1 MVRRFLENPS
11 GHAGRDRRPSP
22 CHVFDKNWLEDR
34 RRRQATPRFFD
45 LASPGIAFALLPPM
59 TLVNR
64 LWSFIPSGGSLP
76 EGVWRARHR
85 FLVGLTFFHV
95 VIIALAGPV
104 LGKHWELSVRSI
116 LDDDSMLHVIGEALV
131 VALFG
136 TLACWRAAGR
146 TMRATFV
153 GFGLMSSSAILVHL
167 SGGYIEFHFHF
178 FVMLTFLALSQDW
191 IPYLLA
197 VAYVAVH
204 HGVVGVLWPQS
215 VYNHEAAFN
224 APWTWAGIHALFV
237 LWSCV
242 GSVIAW
248 RFNERAFAQTALILQ
263 ATGEGI
269 FGVDTEA
276 QVTFIN
282 PAAATILGVDARAII
297 GKKLGQI
304 VHHLATDGTRLP
316 DAKSP
321 ILAPL
326 KGAKA
331 HRATDQIFGRM
342 DGSYVPVDYVSTP
355 MIERDQLTGVV
366 VSFNDITARHRSEA
380 ALQQSHR
387 MLEETLQQLKT
398 TQQQMLQQERLRA
411 MGQMASG
418 IAHDF
423 NNSLSPIVGF
433 AELLMRTPDL
443 PRETT
448 QTYAELINTAA
459 LDAASVI
466 RRLRELYRDRSEG
479 VIGDP
484 VDLRRCVDEV
494 VALTQPRWKNQAL
507 GQGIAIRIDTRVD
520 DVPRFSGDAAGIREM
535 LANLIFNAVDAMPKG
550 GTITV
555 RARSDGAWARLEV
568 SDTGIGMSDEVR
580 QHCLEPFFTTKGQH
594 GTGLGLSL
602 VHTTVQRHD
611 GTLTIESEP
620 GRGSTFIVRFPV
632 HDEPAPA
639 VASVESPA
647 SVRPLH
653 ILVVDDDPVVRKS
666 VVAQLNTQ
674 AHTVE
679 TASNG
684 REGLDRFEAGRF
696 DLVVT
701 DRAMPEMG
709 GDQLAA
715 TIQRSAPDTPV
726 IMLTGFGDL
735 MSARGEHPVG
745 VDAVVSKP
753 VTLAALTQ
761 AILKVI
767 AHR

>member
-1 MVRRFLENPS
+1 MTTRL
-11 GHAGRDRRPSP
+11 HRPP
-22 CHVFDKNWLEDR
+22 AI
-34 RRRQATPRFFD
+34 AT
-45 LASPGIAFALLPPM
+45 M
-59 TLVNR
+59 NR
-64 LWSFIPSGGSLP
+64 LWSLVPSGGSLP

-85 FLVGLTFFHV
+85 FLIGLTFFHV
-95 VIIALAGPV
+95 VIIALAAAV
-104 LGKHWELSVRSI
+104 LGKHWELSFRA
-116 LDDDSMLHVIGEALV
+116 LFDDDSGLHIIGEALV

-136 TLACWRAAGR
+136 LLACWRRAGR
-146 TMRATFV
+146 TLRATFV
-153 GFGLMSSSAILVHL
+153 GFGLMSSSAILVYL

-178 FVMLTFLALSQDW
+178 FVMLTFLALCQDW

-197 VAYVAVH
+197 VAFVAVH

-242 GSVIAW
+242 GSVVAW

-263 ATGEGI
+263 AAGEGI

-276 QVTFIN
+276 KITFIN
-282 PAAATILGVDARAII
+282 PAAASILGMDARAVV
-297 GKKLGQI
+297 GKKLSQV
-304 VHHLATDGTRLP
+304 VHHLATDGTQLP
-316 DAKSP
+316 DDDST

-326 KGAKA
+326 KDRKA
-331 HRATDQIFGRM
+331 HQATDQIFGRV
-342 DGSYVPVDYVSTP
+342 DGSYIPVDYVSTP
-355 MIERDQLTGVV
+355 MVEREQLTGVV

-387 MLEETLQQLKT
+387 MLEETLLQLKT

-433 AELLMRTPDL
+433 AELLMKSPDL

-448 QTYAELINTAA
+448 QTYAQLINTAA

-466 RRLRELYRDRSEG
+466 RRLRELYRDRSDG

-484 VDLRRCVDEV
+484 VDLRRCIDEV
-494 VALTQPRWKNQAL
+494 VAMTQPRWKNQAL
-507 GQGIAIRIDTRVD
+507 GQGIAIRIDTRID
-520 DVPRFSGDAAGIREM
+520 EVPRFSGDAAGIREM
-535 LANLIFNAVDAMPKG
+535 LANLIFNAVDAMPAG

-555 RARSDGAWARLEV
+555 RARLDGAGVRLEV
-568 SDTGIGMSDEVR
+568 SDTGTGMSDEVR
-580 QHCLEPFFTTKGQH
+580 QRCLEPFFTTKGQH

-602 VHTTVQRHD
+602 VHSTVQRHG
-611 GTLTIESEP
+611 GTLTIESTP
-620 GRGSTFIVRFPV
+620 GRGTTFIVRLPLQ
-632 HDEPAPA
+632 DEPPTAGA
-639 VASVESPA
+639 TVASPA

-653 ILVVDDDPVVRKS
+653 ILVVDDDPIVRTS

-715 TIQRSAPDTPV
+715 TIERSAPDTPV

-735 MSARGEHPVG
+735 MVARGEHPPG

-753 VTLAALTQ
+753 VPLDALTQ
-761 AILKVI
+761 AIHKVT
-767 AHR
+767 ACR

>member
-1 MVRRFLENPS
+1 
-11 GHAGRDRRPSP
+11 
-22 CHVFDKNWLEDR
+22 
-34 RRRQATPRFFD
+34 
-45 LASPGIAFALLPPM
+45 M
-59 TLVNR
+59 TIRACRTTAAVLVNR
-64 LWSFIPSGGSLP
+64 MWSLVPSGGSLP
-76 EGVWRARHR
+76 ESVWRARHR

-104 LGKHWELSVRSI
+104 LGKHWELSFRAL
-116 LDDDSMLHVIGEALV
+116 LDDDSAVHVLGEALV

-136 TLACWRAAGR
+136 VLACWRRAGR
-146 TMRATFV
+146 TVQATFV
-153 GFGLMSSSAILVHL
+153 GFGLMSASAILVHL

-178 FVMLTFLALSQDW
+178 FVMLTFLALCQDW

-197 VAYVAVH
+197 VAFVAVH
-204 HGVVGVLWPQS
+204 HGVVGVLWPRS

-242 GSVIAW
+242 GSVVAW

-263 ATGEGI
+263 AAGEGI

-276 QVTFIN
+276 RITFIN
-282 PAAATILGVDARAII
+282 PAAASILGVDARAAV
-297 GKKLGQI
+297 GKRFGQ
-304 VHHLATDGTRLP
+304 VANHLAADGTRLQ
-316 DAKSP
+316 DEDSP

-326 KGAKA
+326 KDGKA
-331 HRATDQIFGRM
+331 HHATDQIFGRM

-366 VSFNDITARHRSEA
+366 VSFNDITARHRSET

-387 MLEETLQQLKT
+387 MLEETLVQLKT

-433 AELLMRTPDL
+433 AELLMRSPDL
-443 PRETT
+443 PQETT
-448 QTYAELINTAA
+448 KTYAQLINTAA

-466 RRLRELYRDRSEG
+466 RRLRELYRDRGEA
-479 VIGDP
+479 P
-484 VDLRRCVDEV
+484 VDGSVNLGRCIDEV

-507 GQGIAIRIDTRVD
+507 GQGIAIRVDTRVAGSP
-520 DVPRFSGDAAGIREM
+520 VLQGDAAGIREM
-535 LANLIFNAVDAMPKG
+535 LANLIFNAVDAMPEG

-555 RARSDGAWARLEV
+555 RARSEGAEVRLEV
-568 SDTGIGMSDEVR
+568 SDTGTGMSDEVR
-580 QHCLEPFFTTKGQH
+580 QRCLEPFFSTKGQH

-602 VHTTVQRHD
+602 VHATVERHG
-611 GTLTIESEP
+611 GTLTVESDP
-620 GRGSTFIVRFPV
+620 GRGSMFIVRLPIR
-632 HDEPAPA
+632 HESAA
-639 VASVESPA
+639 AGAEVELRESL
-647 SVRPLH
+647 RPLH
-653 ILVVDDDPVVRKS
+653 ILLVDDDPLVRMS
-666 VVAQLNTQ
+666 VVAQLNSQ
-674 AHTVE
+674 GHIVE
-679 TASNG
+679 TAANG
-684 REGLDRFEAGRF
+684 REGLDRFAAGRF
-696 DLVVT
+696 DLIVT

-715 TIQRSAPDTPV
+715 TIERSAPDTSV

-735 MSARGEHPVG
+735 MGAKAEQPPG

-753 VTLAALTQ
+753 VTLDALTQ
-761 AILKVI
+761 AIRKVT
-767 AHR
+767 ARR

>member
-1 MVRRFLENPS
+1 MLYCLPVNIFARRTT
-11 GHAGRDRRPSP
+11 AAD
-22 CHVFDKNWLEDR
+22 
-34 RRRQATPRFFD
+34 
-45 LASPGIAFALLPPM
+45 
-59 TLVNR
+59 LVNR
-64 LWSFIPSGGSLP
+64 LWWLVPSGGSLP

-104 LGKHWELSVRSI
+104 LGKHWELSVRSL
-116 LDDDSMLHVIGEALV
+116 LDDDSTLHVIGEALV

-136 TLACWRAAGR
+136 ILACWRPAGR
-146 TMRATFV
+146 TVQATFV

-167 SGGYIEFHFHF
+167 SGGYIELHFHF
-178 FVMLTFLALSQDW
+178 FVMLSFLALCQDW

-197 VAYVAVH
+197 VAFVAVH

-242 GSVIAW
+242 GSVVAW

-263 ATGEGI
+263 AAGEGI

-282 PAAATILGVDARAII
+282 PTAATILGVDARAVI
-297 GKKLGQI
+297 GKRLGQV
-304 VHHLATDGTRLP
+304 VHHLASDGTRLP
-316 DAKSP
+316 DEDSP

-326 KGAKA
+326 KDDKP
-331 HRATDQIFGRM
+331 HHATDQIFGRM

-387 MLEETLQQLKT
+387 MLEETLLQLKT

-433 AELLMRTPDL
+433 AELLMRSPDL

-448 QTYAELINTAA
+448 QTYAQLINTAA

-466 RRLRELYRDRSEG
+466 RRLRELYRDRDESP
-479 VIGDP
+479 VDRS
-484 VDLRRCVDEV
+484 VDLRRCIDEV
-494 VALTQPRWKNQAL
+494 VALTRPRWKDQAL
-507 GQGIAIRIDTRVD
+507 GQGIAIRVGTRVA
-520 DVPRFSGDAAGIREM
+520 DVPGFPGDAAGIREM

-555 RARSDGAWARLEV
+555 RARAEGAWVRLEV
-568 SDTGIGMSDEVR
+568 SDTGTGMSDEVR
-580 QHCLEPFFTTKGQH
+580 QRCLEPFFTTKGQH

-602 VHTTVQRHD
+602 VHATVERHG
-611 GTLTIESEP
+611 GTLAIESEP
-620 GRGSTFIVRFPV
+620 GRGTTFIVRLPIK
-632 HDEPAPA
+632 DGPAATGADVDSP
-639 VASVESPA
+639 ESL
-647 SVRPLH
+647 RPLH
-653 ILVVDDDPVVRKS
+653 ILLVDDDPLVRMS
-666 VVAQLNTQ
+666 VVAQLNSQ
-674 AHTVE
+674 AHIVE
-679 TASNG
+679 TAANG
-684 REGLDRFEAGRF
+684 REGLDRFASGRF

-715 TIQRSAPDTPV
+715 TIERSAPDTPV

-735 MSARGEHPVG
+735 MSAKGEHPPG
-745 VDAVVSKP
+745 VDAVVGKP
-753 VTLAALTQ
+753 VTLDALTQ
-761 AILKVI
+761 AILRVI
-767 AHR
+767 ARR